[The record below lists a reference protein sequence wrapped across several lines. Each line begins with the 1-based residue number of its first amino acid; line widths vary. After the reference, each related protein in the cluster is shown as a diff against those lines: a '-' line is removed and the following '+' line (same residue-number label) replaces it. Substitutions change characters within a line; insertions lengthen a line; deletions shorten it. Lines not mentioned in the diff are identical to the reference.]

1 MLIGNDNT
9 EPLNRILFKN
19 LPNRNTLLHVIGQ
32 SLRVSYDRVLNETLP
47 EKLMAI
53 VSRIGLRA
61 APKRRKVRPGAK
73 SIATRPTA
81 QVFLLPRSTRRGNG
95 RLTV

>member
-1 MLIGNDNT
+1 MLIGNENT
-9 EPLNRILFKN
+9 EALNRILFRK
-19 LPNRNTLLHVIGQ
+19 LSNRNTLLHVIGE

-47 EKLMAI
+47 EKLIAL

-61 APKRRKVRPGAK
+61 APQRRKVRAGAK
-73 SIATRPTA
+73 SIAARPAA
-81 QVFLLPRSTRRGNG
+81 QVILLPRSTRRGNG